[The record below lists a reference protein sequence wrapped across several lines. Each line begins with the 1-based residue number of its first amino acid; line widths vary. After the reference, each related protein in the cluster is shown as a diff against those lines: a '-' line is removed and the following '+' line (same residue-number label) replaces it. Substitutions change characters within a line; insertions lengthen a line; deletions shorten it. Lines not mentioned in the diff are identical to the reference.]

1 MTIPQNFKP
10 LLAVDSDKVKNPKFP
25 CLVSPKLNGIRC
37 IVFGGVA
44 YSRSLKPLPN
54 KSIQAWAKAHQD
66 VLEALDGEIIAGG
79 NIYAP
84 DALNLSTSLVM
95 SQDKVGVFT
104 FCVFDKYHEN
114 KPYKIRIEEVYNNDI
129 LGFIANVKIIYHLT
143 CCTQADV
150 NYYES
155 YYKNLGA
162 EGLMIRDPDG
172 MYKHGRSGTKNPEL
186 TKVKRFV
193 DGEFKIIGY
202 EEKTHNNNKATI
214 NKLGYTQRSTCK
226 ENMTPAGTLG
236 ELILETPEGHVFKC
250 GTGFSNEQ
258 RDYLWSIRLT
268 LPGQYAKIEYFPEG
282 MRDVPLLPVFLQI
295 RNPIDMSE

>member
-95 SQDKVGVFT
+95 SQDKTGVFT
-104 FCVFDKYHEN
+104 FCVFDKYHTIL
-114 KPYKIRIEEVYNNDI
+114 PYSKRIQDVYNNDN
-129 LGFIANVKIIYHLT
+129 LRLTENVKIIYHLT
-143 CCTQADV
+143 CCTQAEV
-150 NYYES
+150 NDYENTF
-155 YYKNLGA
+155 KKQGA

-202 EEKTHNNNKATI
+202 EEKMHNANEATT
-214 NKLGYTQRSTCK
+214 NELGRTQRSTCK
-226 ENMTPAGTLG
+226 ENLVPMGTLG
-236 ELILETPEGHVFKC
+236 ALILETSAGVPFNC
-250 GTGFSNEQ
+250 GTGFTDDM

-282 MRDVPLLPVFLQI
+282 MQDVPLLPVFLQI